1 MLENRT
7 IFEIIS
13 DGDYALV
20 NPSARQTTTVGEM
33 LLHAKEVEGNEK

>member
-13 DGDYALV
+13 DGDHALS
-20 NPSARQTTTVGEM
+20 NPSLRQSTTVGEM
-33 LLHAKEVEGNEK
+33 LLHAKEVEENEK